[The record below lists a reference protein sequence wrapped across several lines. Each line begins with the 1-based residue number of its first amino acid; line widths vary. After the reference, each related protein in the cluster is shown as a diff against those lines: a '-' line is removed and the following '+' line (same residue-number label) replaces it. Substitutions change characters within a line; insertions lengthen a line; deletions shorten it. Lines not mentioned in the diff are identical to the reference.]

1 MKAFQRQLYGLSI
14 FHAVN
19 DGSLAVFLAVLP
31 VMRVALGLSFVEI
44 GTILSA
50 GILATVVMQ
59 LVFGH
64 IADMGQSRHVLTG
77 GFISVALVDLMF
89 VKGGSYAQVLL
100 LYVLFRAAAGVYHPV
115 SFATIFRTAS
125 NRSTALGFQSAFG
138 DGSIAFGMLSM
149 GFVAESFGWQ
159 TPFLIWGIVALVGFA
174 AFVLLMRT
182 RKSESER
189 RAPEVE
195 PDRSDYSDHES
206 GITRGMIILQLSTAL
221 VTCLFTIFSSYIP
234 LFLNV
239 NLQLSPGVSSLV
251 VALWLGVGVV
261 SSFNAGGWVS
271 AFGTERKTAR
281 ACFGLTTILLAAGTV
296 VAFGEGL
303 WTVALAFLVMSGV
316 TFFPVF
322 PVMYGVVGGA
332 APKNRL
338 GLAYATNLSLSLIAG
353 SVASYGIGY
362 LASIYTLT
370 IVLPILLILS
380 VVASLVAFL
389 L

>member
-31 VMRVALGLSFVEI
+31 VMRVALGLSLVEI
-44 GTILSA
+44 GTVLSV

-59 LVFGH
+59 VVFGYL
-64 IADMGQSRHVLTG
+64 ADMGLSKQILTG
-77 GFISVALVDLMF
+77 GFVSVAMVDLLF
-89 VKGGSYAQVLL
+89 VRGGTYVQVLI

-149 GFVAESFGWQ
+149 GFVAESLGWQ
-159 TPFLIWGIVALVGFA
+159 TPFLIWGIVALVGFGV
-174 AFVLLMRT
+174 FVLLMRT
-182 RKSESER
+182 RVNETKR
-189 RAPEVE
+189 RPPEVE
-195 PDRSDYSDHES
+195 ADRSDHKS
-206 GITRGMIILQLSTAL
+206 GITRGMVIVQVSTAF

-239 NLQLSPGVSSLV
+239 NLQVSPGVSSLV

-261 SSFNAGGWVS
+261 SSFNAGRWVS
-271 AFGTERKTAR
+271 AFGSERKTAR
-281 ACFGLTTILLAAGTV
+281 ACFILTTGLLAAGTV

-303 WTVALAFLVMSGV
+303 WTVALAFLVLSGV

-332 APKNRL
+332 ARRNRL

-353 SVASYGIGY
+353 SIASYGVGY
-362 LASIYTLT
+362 LASIYTLA
-370 IVLPILLILS
+370 IVLPILLIFA
-380 VVASLVAFL
+380 VVASLISFL